1 MCDRPY
7 YIPNPYRGL
16 SNIGLNYL
24 HDCVSAYIRVPCG
37 FCPSCIALKQCYFV
51 QRCQMES
58 LSNDLFFAT
67 LTYSNDTIPHRSVN
81 GIDLLYPDWSDV
93 QKMFKRIRKNN
104 LFGSSFRYF
113 AVSEYGGLNHRPH
126 FHILF
131 SFPKIEGERYSS
143 KLSRSLEYHDVLLSE
158 WRRNI
163 GSNRSP
169 IYIPLCNYVSNSR
182 GRNFDF
188 HLVESHS
195 TAAGEADVAF
205 YVSKYVLKASPYVNS
220 LKSALK
226 LNLSPE
232 EFNEEWSYFKPRCN
246 ISKFWGDPTSELVC
260 KHIRKGIDLSLI
272 DSSLLYP
279 IFINPVSGLETPLS
293 PYYKRFFL
301 TSVDAHVFWS
311 RKSPEDDFIDYDLSD
326 INIKERRF
334 DYAFDKL
341 SKDSE
346 SFNFLDF

>member
-16 SNIGLNYL
+16 SDVGLNYL
-24 HDCVSAYIRVPCG
+24 HDCVSAFIRVPCG
-37 FCPSCIALKQCYFV
+37 FCPACIALRQTYFV

-67 LTYSNDTIPHRSVN
+67 LTYSNDMIPRRIVN
-81 GIDLLYPDWSDV
+81 DFELLYPDWSDV
-93 QKMFKRIRKNN
+93 QKMFKRIRKYN

-113 AVSEYGGLNHRPH
+113 AVSEYGGNNHRPH

-131 SFPKIEGERYSS
+131 SFPKVPDERYSS
-143 KLSRSLEYHDVLLSE
+143 TLSRSLEYHDILLSE
-158 WRRNI
+158 WKRNT
-163 GSNRSP
+163 GSNRLP
-169 IYIPLCNYVSNSR
+169 VYKPLCNYVSNSR

-205 YVSKYVLKASPYVNS
+205 YVSKYVLKASPYVDS

-232 EFNEEWSYFKPRCN
+232 EFEEEWKYFKPRCN
-246 ISKFWGDPTSELVC
+246 ISKFWGDPFSPLVSQ
-260 KHIRKGIDLSLI
+260 HIRNGIDLSLH

-279 IFINPVSGLETPLS
+279 IFINPVSGLHSPLS

-301 TSVDAHVFWS
+301 DSVDAHVFWS
-311 RKSPEDDFIDYDLSD
+311 RKTPDDDFFDYDLSD
-326 INIKERRF
+326 VVLKENHF
-334 DYAFDKL
+334 DFVFNKVSD
-341 SKDSE
+341 DSE
-346 SFNFLDF
+346 SFNYLDF